1 MILVVNVCFEKLHY
15 FEFVKPIEDILTNGD
30 LEYST
35 IHYTQVSEKYLASAD
50 RIIICGTSLK
60 DDDFL
65 KKTEKFLWIE
75 NINKPVLGICAG
87 MHLIGLLFG
96 GKLKRETEIG
106 FYEESFSS
114 FLGLKD
120 SEQVYHL
127 HNNYID
133 FFHLKEFEVFSKGHI
148 PQAVKHRDKPLYGV
162 LFHPEVRQKSLIL
175 NFCSKNSDP

>member
-15 FEFVKPIEDILTNGD
+15 FEFVKPIEDILRNRG

-35 IHYTQVSEKYLASAD
+35 IHYTQVSEKYLALAD

-65 KKTEKFLWIE
+65 NKIEKFSWIN

-87 MHLIGLLFG
+87 MHVIGLLFG
-96 GKLKRETEIG
+96 GELEKETEIG
-106 FYEESFSS
+106 FYEESFQS
-114 FLGLKD
+114 FLGLED

-133 FFHLKEFEVFSKGHI
+133 FFHLKEFKVFSKGRI
-148 PQAVKHRDKPLYGV
+148 PQAIKHRDKELYGI

-175 NFCSKNSDP
+175 NFCSRNNL

>member
-15 FEFVKPIEDILTNGD
+15 FEFVKPIEDILRNGG

-65 KKTEKFLWIE
+65 NKIEKFSWIN

-87 MHLIGLLFG
+87 MHVIGLLFG
-96 GKLKRETEIG
+96 GDRKRETEIG
-106 FYEESFSS
+106 FYEESFQS
-114 FLGLKD
+114 FLGLND
-120 SEQVYHL
+120 NEQVYHL

-133 FFHLKEFEVFSKGHI
+133 FFHLKEFEVFSKGRI
-148 PQAVKHRDKPLYGV
+148 PQAVKHRDKELYGI

-175 NFCSKNSDP
+175 NFCSRNNL

>member
-15 FEFVKPIEDILTNGD
+15 FEFVKPIEDILRNVG

-35 IHYTQVSEKYLASAD
+35 ISYTKVSENDLALAD
-50 RIIICGTSLK
+50 MIIICGTSLK

-65 KKTEKFLWIE
+65 NKTEEFSWIK

-96 GKLKRETEIG
+96 GELKRETEIG
-106 FYEESFSS
+106 FYEESFQS

-133 FFHLKEFEVFSKGHI
+133 FFPLKEFEVFSKGRI
-148 PQAVKHRDKPLYGV
+148 PQAVKHRDKKLYGI

-175 NFCSKNSDP
+175 NFCSKNNL

>member
-15 FEFVKPIEDILTNGD
+15 FEFVKPIEDILRNGG

-35 IHYTQVSEKYLASAD
+35 IHYTQVSEKYLALAEG
-50 RIIICGTSLK
+50 IIICGTSLK

-65 KKTEKFLWIE
+65 NKIDEFSWIK

-96 GKLKRETEIG
+96 GEIKRETEIG
-106 FYEESFSS
+106 FYEESFRS
-114 FLGLKD
+114 FLGLED

-133 FFHLKEFEVFSKGHI
+133 FFHLKEFEVFSKGRI
-148 PQAVKHRDKPLYGV
+148 PQAVKHRDKELYGI

-175 NFCSKNSDP
+175 NFCSKNNL